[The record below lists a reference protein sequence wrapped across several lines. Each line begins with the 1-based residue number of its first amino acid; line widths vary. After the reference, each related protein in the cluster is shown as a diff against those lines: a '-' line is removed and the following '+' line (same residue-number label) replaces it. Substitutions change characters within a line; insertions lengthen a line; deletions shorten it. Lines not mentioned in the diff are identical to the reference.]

1 MIKVDVIASY
11 NHHEQEWFEIRI
23 PNESLDNDKT
33 IVNFL
38 LRQLS
43 HVNDLYKISL
53 CWSCDKDTVNKY
65 KVAKY
70 RGIKDSINHNGK
82 YYFTDG
88 MLEVTS

>member
-1 MIKVDVIASY
+1 MKLNIKVDVIASY

-23 PNESLDNDKT
+23 PKESLDNDKT

-38 LRQLS
+38 LKQLS
-43 HVNDLYKISL
+43 HVSDLYKISL
-53 CWSCDKDTVNKY
+53 CWACDESA
-65 KVAKY
+65 VAKY

-88 MLEVTS
+88 MLEECA